1 MDCPSTLRFESFLTD
16 LSPEQADKLLQAL
29 QQGQIVDHLRSHGIE
44 ISACDSTQ
52 LIQMIRRRMLT
63 VTDDDLALVAGGEIK
78 VTAAI
83 VGAGASAV
91 AVVAG
96 GIAVATTLH

>member
-16 LSPEQADKLLQAL
+16 LSPEQADNLLQAL
-29 QQGQIVDHLRSHGIE
+29 QQGTIVEHLRSHGIE
-44 ISACDSTQ
+44 LSACDSTQ
-52 LIQMIRRRMLT
+52 LTQMIRRRIST
-63 VTDDDLALVAGGEIK
+63 VTDDELELVAGGEIK

-83 VGAGASAV
+83 VGAGVSAV

-96 GIAVATTLH
+96 GIAVATTVH